1 MHNIVKSVIESG
13 RFELS
18 DILKKIDTQ
27 WLQGSITDDE
37 KAELVA
43 LAQGGAKVENSVDI
57 IAKITNLE
65 QRVKAL
71 EEGKTAGGEAEEY
84 ADFIVAKWYYAGDKI
99 TFNGKQYICI
109 APVGQVCTWSPADY
123 PTYWQEA

>member
-1 MHNIVKSVIESG
+1 MKNIIKSVIEAG

-57 IAKITNLE
+57 IAKITDLE

-84 ADFIVAKWYYAGDKI
+84 ADFIVGKWYYAGDKI

>member
-1 MHNIVKSVIESG
+1 MHNIVKSVIDAG

-18 DILKKIDTQ
+18 EMLRKIDTL
-27 WLQGSITDDE
+27 WLQGNLTDDE

-57 IAKITNLE
+57 IAKITDLE

-71 EEGKTAGGEAEEY
+71 EEGKATGGEAEEY
-84 ADFIVAKWYYAGDKI
+84 PDYVVGKWYYAGDKV

-109 APVGQVCTWSPADY
+109 APDGQVCTWSPADY
-123 PTYWQEA
+123 PIFWQEA